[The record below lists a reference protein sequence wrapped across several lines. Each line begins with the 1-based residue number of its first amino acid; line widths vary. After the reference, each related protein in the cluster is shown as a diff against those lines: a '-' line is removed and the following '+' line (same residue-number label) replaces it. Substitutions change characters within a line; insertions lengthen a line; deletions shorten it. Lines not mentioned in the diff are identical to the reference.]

1 MHESILIRNIFTGT
15 VQKAVNCVH
24 SSIDTAERKANTF
37 MEQRLGKSAV
47 NAEGSIGGKN
57 QMAYRKHR
65 KEHRKRHHK
74 SAKHHAHR
82 KHSKRRY

>member
-1 MHESILIRNIFTGT
+1 M
-15 VQKAVNCVH
+15 
-24 SSIDTAERKANTF
+24 
-37 MEQRLGKSAV
+37 GKSAV